1 MFPFFLCQ
9 KFSLSAQIHY
19 KHQWFCYLL
28 KFVQCKWKL
37 KWSERNHFAV
47 LLCFPGTAKQ
57 MGSKDRIRGTKTSDE
72 RMDVE
77 RCCVRVA
84 VPKRGEFNPAGRPN
98 AGFGVLWRNRTR
110 CCKRDMKKLDFFFFL
125 KNLLYRS
132 EGYRGKFKSFKDKDL
147 QGCITSSR
155 PQTDSTKYCVFLY
168 VCDIHSPLSLSPI
181 PPLSTYRRANHS
193 LWSTTY
199 CHHGLSSVIGHRPG
213 STQKGH

>member
-1 MFPFFLCQ
+1 MRKLEGSVNFRNSLFAKYYLHGTTLSFVLTYIHYLKHLFMFPFFLCQ

-110 CCKRDMKKLDFFFFL
+110 CCKRDMKKLDFFFF
-125 KNLLYRS
+125 K
-132 EGYRGKFKSFKDKDL
+132 EPTVQIWGL
-147 QGCITSSR
+147 QR
-155 PQTDSTKYCVFLY
+155 
-168 VCDIHSPLSLSPI
+168 
-181 PPLSTYRRANHS
+181 
-193 LWSTTY
+193 
-199 CHHGLSSVIGHRPG
+199 
-213 STQKGH
+213 

>member
-1 MFPFFLCQ
+1 MAQPYHLYWLIFIIQNICSCFSFF
-9 KFSLSAQIHY
+9 SVRSSAWVLKSITNISGSAD
-19 KHQWFCYLL
+19 YLL

-110 CCKRDMKKLDFFFFL
+110 CCKRDMKKLDFFL
-125 KNLLYRS
+125 KNLLYTS
-132 EGYRGKFKSFKDKDL
+132 EGYRGKFKSFKDKYL

-155 PQTDSTKYCVFLY
+155 PQTALNTVCSIFTSQCVF
-168 VCDIHSPLSLSPI
+168 VCVWHSQPI
-181 PPLSTYRRANHS
+181 KPVPHPTSIY
-193 LWSTTY
+193 
-199 CHHGLSSVIGHRPG
+199 I
-213 STQKGH
+213 